1 MSRSTHEMPPTSGGV
16 APRRPRL
23 TAFEAFLHIRNA
35 IDRKEPF
42 SVVRLGDGEGAVLG
56 YPSITSRADVDG
68 FLRIWLRTKDVSE
81 TDVLALVGALKDA
94 VRGADI
100 LGMPRQRQIEQ
111 FRLWRA
117 VQQAMDSLRLHNQN
131 TLHSHTVLHRLL
143 QYALLYRPILQ
154 SAPFLGLISCRPIA
168 SRLQQVFDIGSVRYY
183 GVRGE
188 REEPGDVQTTHY
200 PDGFLELRE
209 TLAVPFPGALFLV
222 GAGAFGKV
230 YCQWI
235 KERGGIAIDIG
246 STFDSWANV
255 GRVGR
260 VARPARSLD
269 VYAQMPRIRRS
280 AAVARYN
287 GLVEEVKLDVPLG
300 NKRAAYFK
308 KLPRSW

>member
-1 MSRSTHEMPPTSGGV
+1 MLRRAHDVPPNTAGV
-16 APRRPRL
+16 DPHKARL
-23 TAFEAFLHIRNA
+23 TAFEVFLHIRDA
-35 IDRKEPF
+35 IECERPF

-56 YPSITSRADVDG
+56 YPTITSRADVDG
-68 FLRIWLRTKDVSE
+68 FLRIWLRTTDVSE
-81 TDVLALVGALKDA
+81 ADVLALVAALKDA
-94 VRGADI
+94 VRGADV
-100 LGMPRQRQIEQ
+100 LGLPRAKQIEQ

-117 VQQAMDSLRLHNQN
+117 VQQATDALH
-131 TLHSHTVLHRLL
+131 LHSRALYSHTVLHRLL

-154 SAPFLGLISCRPIA
+154 NAPFLGLISCRSIG
-168 SRLQQVFDIGSVRYY
+168 SRLQRHFNIGAVRYY

-188 REEPGDVQTTHY
+188 RDEPGDVQTPHY

-209 TLAVPFPGALFLV
+209 LLEVPFAGALFLV

-260 VARPARSLD
+260 PARSLD
-269 VYAQMPRIRRS
+269 VYAQVPRIRRS

-287 GLVEEVKLDVPLG
+287 GLVEEVGLDVPLG